1 MTGVGRRSSRSSR
14 KQGATSSSGLFFD
27 SVYLLSSVHLARL
40 AASRHQVC
48 FFLPCIFSL
57 HFSPPGTPCGVSSP
71 ALFSSSVQKLWRESP
86 ILRGGIEHH
95 ASKRFLTARETSL
108 APSRR
113 ILKGRRSCRARQAY
127 SPQKTGR
134 RLLNQ
139 VAGFY
144 REPFFAKEK
153 WSQTKVG
160 GRRLLKFLSG
170 DGACRVKQGA
180 DYYPPFRTI

>member
-1 MTGVGRRSSRSSR
+1 M
-14 KQGATSSSGLFFD
+14 
-27 SVYLLSSVHLARL
+27 YLLSSVHLARL

-57 HFSPPGTPCGVSSP
+57 QSTWHALRRLVTKFVFLFRASSLFTPPGTPCGVSLP
-71 ALFSSSVQKLWRESP
+71 GLFCFSVQKLWRERP

-95 ASKRFLTARETSL
+95 ATKRFLTARETSV

-160 GRRLLKFLSG
+160 GRRLFKFLSG
-170 DGACRVKQGA
+170 DGACRTKTGRRLLCPV
-180 DYYPPFRTI
+180 

>member
-1 MTGVGRRSSRSSR
+1 MFPAPSLVVRRTRSRVR
-14 KQGATSSSGLFFD
+14 LGKCRLRSGFAVFR
-27 SVYLLSSVHLARL
+27 SLLCAWS
-40 AASRHQVC
+40 ASLSLPGHHIC
-48 FFLPCIFSL
+48 FWAESL
-57 HFSPPGTPCGVSSP
+57 RQPGTPCGVSSP
-71 ALFSSSVQKLWRESP
+71 SLFCFSVQKLWRESP

-95 ASKRFLTARETSL
+95 ASKRFLTARDTSV

-144 REPFFAKEK
+144 REPFFAREK
-153 WSQTKVG
+153 WSQTLVC

-180 DYYPPFRTI
+180 DHYPPFRTI

>member
-48 FFLPCIFSL
+48 FFFRASSI
-57 HFSPPGTPCGVSSP
+57 FSPPGTPCGVSSP
-71 ALFSSSVQKLWRESP
+71 GLFSSSVQKLWRESP

-95 ASKRFLTARETSL
+95 ASKRFLTARETSV

-127 SPQKTGR
+127 SPQKKGR

-139 VAGFY
+139 VAVFY
-144 REPFFAKEK
+144 RKPFFPKEK

-170 DGACRVKQGA
+170 DGACRNKTGRR
-180 DYYPPFRTI
+180 P